1 MGSVDSLGAMMR
13 SAGVS
18 AEVDVT
24 DVEIPWPGI
33 DAYLDYRL
41 SMPSTAQVID
51 DVELRAELRRALGSL
66 PPDALTWR
74 PRVIVAVGRL

>member
-1 MGSVDSLGAMMR
+1 M
-13 SAGVS
+13 
-18 AEVDVT
+18 T

-33 DAYLDYRL
+33 DSYLDYRL

-51 DVELRAELRRALGSL
+51 DVELRAELRSALGSL

-74 PRVIVAVGRL
+74 PTVIVAVGRL